1 MRGVRALLREYDL
14 RPRKDWGQNF
24 LVSEWALDRIVEAAE
39 LAQSDTVLEVGPGLG
54 DLTLRLAERAGRVI
68 AVEID
73 ARFLAPLARVLADHP
88 NVEIVLGDVL
98 ELDIAELVGEASF
111 APENYKVVANL
122 PYYMTSAILRHL
134 LDAKVKPRLLV
145 VTVQREVAE
154 RVVARPGRMS
164 LLAMS
169 VQFYGLPRIV
179 ARIPRGAFYPPPEVD
194 SAALRIDLRSS
205 FPVPETEEERFFR
218 VVRAGFS
225 QRRKQ
230 LKNSL
235 AHGLGVST
243 ESVVK
248 ALRASG
254 LDERRRAQGLS
265 VEEWVRV
272 YEGLKA
278 PLC

>member
-24 LVSEWALDRIVEAAE
+24 LVSEGALRRIVEAAE

-73 ARFLAPLARVLADHP
+73 ERFLAPLAQVLADYQ
-88 NVEIVLGDVL
+88 NVEVVLGDIL
-98 ELDIAELVGEASF
+98 ELDMARLLGEGAF
-111 APENYKVVANL
+111 APEDYKVVANL

-134 LDAKVKPRLLV
+134 LEAKVKPSLMV

-154 RVVARPGRMS
+154 RVVAGPGQMS
-164 LLAMS
+164 LLAVS
-169 VQFYGLPRIV
+169 VQFYGFPRIV

-205 FPVPETEEERFFR
+205 FPVPDAEEEQFFR

-235 AHGLGVST
+235 AHGLKMPT
-243 ESVVK
+243 ECVVEG
-248 ALRASG
+248 LRACG
-254 LDERRRAQGLS
+254 IDQRRRAQDLS
-265 VEEWVRV
+265 VEEWVGIYR
-272 YEGLKA
+272 GLR
-278 PLC
+278 PL